1 LIAPARIR
9 VKSPGTLSPSLPA
22 VRSGAAFTLVEL
34 LVVIAI
40 IAILAALLL
49 PALAKAKEQAKITQ
63 CLSNIRQV
71 GTACTLYLADFS
83 DRYPPKVT
91 RSGGVTQT
99 SWLGQ
104 SGMFGGYSNVTAAER
119 WLTPYMVKDSA
130 NSKVDVARCPSDK
143 ESPADPPTGRSTF
156 EDYGTSYLANL
167 YYAEG
172 TGTPVIYTLNI
183 NDAATIR
190 ASDIRHPARFVV
202 FTAWGA
208 YRVGWYS
215 EDIATQPLLA
225 KMMWHRKSYRWNT
238 LFGDGHAGLMKYTPA
253 YGPVTRDY
261 TFDRRY

>member
-1 LIAPARIR
+1 MKAQKIAGVDSVSRH
-9 VKSPGTLSPSLPA
+9 GC
-22 VRSGAAFTLVEL
+22 GWAFTLIEL

-71 GTACTLYLADFS
+71 GLASTLYLDEFQ

-91 RSGGVTQT
+91 RSNAVTQT

-104 SGMFGGYSNVTAAER
+104 RGVLAPYDGISAAER
-119 WLTPYMVKDSA
+119 WLNPYLVKDDPNA
-130 NSKVDVARCPSDK
+130 KVNVARCPSDK
-143 ESPADPPTGRSTF
+143 DSPASPPTGRSTF

-167 YYAEG
+167 YYQEG
-172 TGTPVIYTLNI
+172 AGSPVIYTLNV
-183 NDAATIR
+183 NDLRTVKATDMSR
-190 ASDIRHPARFVV
+190 PARFIV

-215 EDIATQPLLA
+215 QTVVTEPLLA
-225 KMMWHRKSYRWNT
+225 KMMWHQKSYRWNT
-238 LFGDGHAGLMKYTPA
+238 LFGDGHAGLVRYNPT
-253 YGPVTRDY
+253 YGPVAPDY
-261 TFDRRY
+261 SFDRRY